1 VNTYQRLR
9 QWTAFR
15 SPFVADDAD
24 SPGPDTKAA
33 FYPVWAVLA
42 DRVRRSGAES
52 VIEIGCGS
60 GQLARLLRDL
70 GVPSYLGVDTRP
82 ALLERARAACPGYR
96 FDAADVF
103 VSNHLRAGNYEVVV
117 MTQFLEY
124 VRWDLV
130 ALELVR
136 PGRTVLGA
144 VSASRE
150 PVRAG
155 QFASTGQV
163 LERYGPVLRNLQVEP
178 IHLPYGRSAF
188 LFQGV
193 R

>member
-1 VNTYQRLR
+1 MTTYERLR
-9 QWTAFR
+9 QLTAFR
-15 SPFVADDAD
+15 SPFVANEPD

-52 VIEIGCGS
+52 VIEIGCS
-60 GQLARLLRDL
+60 TGQLARLLRDL
-70 GVPSYLGVDTRP
+70 GVPAYLGIDTR
-82 ALLERARAACPGYR
+82 ATSLAQASAACPSYR
-96 FDAADVF
+96 FELADVF
-103 VSNHLRAGNYEVVV
+103 LSNHLRAEQYDVVV

-130 ALELVR
+130 ALELIR
-136 PGRTVLGA
+136 PHRTVLGA
-144 VSASRE
+144 VSGSRE
-150 PVRAG
+150 PGRVR
-155 QFASTGQV
+155 QFTSAEQV
-163 LERYGPVLRNLQVEP
+163 RERYGPVLRDLQVEP

-193 R
+193 K